1 MAHTLDLSNVEAIS
15 SDSGTG
21 RHQTTFAVKR
31 RKKKNQKRPSS
42 NIQGEPQNAEVNPY
56 QEF

>member
-1 MAHTLDLSNVEAIS
+1 MEAIF
-15 SDSGTG
+15 SDCGTG
-21 RHQTTFAVKR
+21 RDQTTFAG
-31 RKKKNQKRPSS
+31 KKKRQKTPFS